1 MELKMSKSSLH
12 EQELSTSNIHEQLDE
27 LLDYVTN
34 AAGKEQIHI
43 AEKEILQRALQIG
56 LASLQKFVK
65 ESGTGYESDNP
76 PISDIKKKA

>member
-1 MELKMSKSSLH
+1 MSKSSLH
-12 EQELSTSNIHEQLDE
+12 EQELSASSIHEQLDQ

-43 AEKEILQRALQIG
+43 AEKEILKHVLQIG

-65 ESGTGYESDNP
+65 ESGTGYEAENP
-76 PISDIKKKA
+76 PISDLKKKA